1 MLITAG
7 VVQMTILFQQPIMP
21 LYVAELQGSMD
32 RIVLVTGILFSAVG
46 LSGVFASPVWGIA
59 GQKWGYFPRY
69 QRSADKFN
77 GTRGSRPNFW
87 SFVCCPANRQRHRA
101 DCRRCTRHVARTQI
115 RHFLLGHLALADAD
129 LALSQTPES

>member
-59 GQKWGYFPRY
+59 GQKWGALFRTPWH
-69 QRSADKFN
+69 D
-77 GTRGSRPNFW
+77 
-87 SFVCCPANRQRHRA
+87 
-101 DCRRCTRHVARTQI
+101 DIRRDP
-115 RHFLLGHLALADAD
+115 GH
-129 LALSQTPES
+129 SE

>member
-1 MLITAG
+1 MRATFFLGAAALLTITVLIIFKIKEPQKRRQPQSGTNSPRQKTNLLRIPVVQRMLITAG

-59 GQKWGYFPRY
+59 GQKWGYRPVLYSALLARRY
-69 QRSADKFN
+69 SA
-77 GTRGSRPNFW
+77 
-87 SFVCCPANRQRHRA
+87 
-101 DCRRCTRHVARTQI
+101 
-115 RHFLLGHLALADAD
+115 
-129 LALSQTPES
+129 

>member
-46 LSGVFASPVWGIA
+46 LSGVFSGL
-59 GQKWGYFPRY
+59 G
-69 QRSADKFN
+69 DC
-77 GTRGSRPNFW
+77 GTKMGVPTGALFRTPW
-87 SFVCCPANRQRHRA
+87 H
-101 DCRRCTRHVARTQI
+101 DDIRRDP
-115 RHFLLGHLALADAD
+115 GH
-129 LALSQTPES
+129 SE